1 MALPEVHM
9 GRVKVA
15 RFRTNV
21 RQLILDKSAR
31 EGRRIT
37 YKEVANDIGLSEIT
51 ISRWARNEIERID
64 LSMIKLLCD
73 YFNCTFEE
81 LVQYDPEE

>member
-1 MALPEVHM
+1 M